1 LPPPSQSL
9 ILFLNPVPGRGSKRS
24 FNVPDD
30 YIFGAAMAL
39 GYQGDPAALT
49 HSQMLSRETA
59 PRERK
64 PLSEFVLADW
74 GVPARLG

>member
-1 LPPPSQSL
+1 
-9 ILFLNPVPGRGSKRS
+9 
-24 FNVPDD
+24 VPDD